1 MKELPKVDVFLDDQ
15 MDVFLRSGRVRGRL
29 DVIQELQAFLEKHP
43 YKIIEVKEL
52 EKLLGQ
58 WQIVSK

>member
-15 MDVFLRSGRVRGRL
+15 ADVFLRSGRVRGRL